1 MNASKKHC
9 IFFLV
14 IFCTLLIL
22 VSGLTAIID
31 PFFHYHGP
39 LPFLQYPINNERYQ
53 NYGIVRN
60 FSYDAILTGTSMTEN
75 FKTSEL
81 DSLFGVQSVKT
92 SISGSSFKEI
102 NDLLLTAVDE
112 NPDLR
117 IIVRG
122 LDGWNLFD
130 DKDHMRT
137 DAEYPTYLYDKN
149 PLNDVSYLLNKDI
162 LCSYTLEVLK
172 HTLKGNTT
180 TSFDEYG
187 RWDSSHTGEE
197 RVKSTY
203 ARSESKEENRP
214 ITPEEIQTLR
224 ETLEQ
229 NVIAIARENPDIQ
242 FYYFF
247 TPYSILYMDYNDR
260 FGILQRE
267 LEGYLLATEM
277 LLEYE
282 NIHLFSFFDDYEL
295 ITNLDNY
302 TDKAHYADHV
312 NSLLLQRMQQGEYQL
327 TKENYRDR
335 WQEISDFYLTFDYDA
350 LYS

>member
-1 MNASKKHC
+1 MNDSKKHC
-9 IFFLV
+9 FF
-14 IFCTLLIL
+14 FLLIL
-22 VSGLTAIID
+22 GTLLVLVSSVTAIID
-31 PFFHYHGP
+31 PFFHYHAP
-39 LPFLQYPINNERYQ
+39 LPFLQYPIHNQRYQ
-53 NYGIVRN
+53 NYGIVKN

-75 FKTSEL
+75 FKASEF

-102 NDLLLTAVDE
+102 NDLLLTAVDA

-137 DAEYPTYLYDKN
+137 DAEYPTYLYDDN
-149 PLNDVSYLLNKDI
+149 PFNDVSYLLNKDI

-172 HTLKGNTT
+172 HTIKGNST
-180 TSFDEYG
+180 TSFDEYS
-187 RWDSSHTGEE
+187 RWDSSITGTE

-203 ARSESKEENRP
+203 NRSDRKDENRP
-214 ITPEEIQTLR
+214 ITSEEILTLQQ
-224 ETLEQ
+224 TLEQ
-229 NVIAIARENPDIQ
+229 NVIAIARDNPDIQ

-260 FGILQRE
+260 YGILQRE

-277 LLEYE
+277 MLEYE
-282 NIHLFSFFDDYEL
+282 NIHLFTFFDDYAL
-295 ITNLDNY
+295 ITDLNNY
-302 TDKAHYADHV
+302 TDKAHYAEQI
-312 NSLLLQRMQQGEYQL
+312 NSLLLQRMQRGEYEL
-327 TKENYRDR
+327 TPENYRSR